1 MNDNSSIELIKN
13 GLRFTTLSLV
23 QVCVFVI
30 LYDAIIDTYISY
42 VGPMN
47 RLFGFGQQFDNGTLL
62 LCILAGLNSGA
73 QILSER
79 LWIRLALPAIGAVTW
94 IFYWGNI
101 EDDVPNRFL
110 AISFLGMV
118 SFLCGVLLAPN
129 EKLAAV
135 YLK

>member
-1 MNDNSSIELIKN
+1 MNDDSSIELIKN

-30 LYDAIIDTYISY
+30 LYDAIVDIYTSY

-47 RLFGFGQQFDNGTLL
+47 RLFAFGQQLDNGMLL

-73 QILSER
+73 QILSDR
-79 LWIRLALPAIGAVTW
+79 LWIRLALPAIGALTW

-101 EDDVPNRFL
+101 ADDVPNRFL
-110 AISFLGMV
+110 ALSCLGMA
-118 SFLCGVLLAPN
+118 SFLCG
-129 EKLAAV
+129 
-135 YLK
+135 